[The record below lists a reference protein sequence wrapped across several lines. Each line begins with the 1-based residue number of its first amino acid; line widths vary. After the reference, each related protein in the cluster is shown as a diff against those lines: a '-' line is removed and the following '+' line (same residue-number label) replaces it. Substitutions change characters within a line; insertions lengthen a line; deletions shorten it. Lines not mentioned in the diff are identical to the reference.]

1 MLYSSA
7 IQILSVFCLIVIVK
21 TFPDGAPSDTCVKKR
36 PNQPNHGQARSQP
49 LDKNPYEVVAS
60 SETYHPGQEVT
71 GRNFIMIKAN
81 DFKFLIIM

>member
-21 TFPDGAPSDTCVKKR
+21 SFPDGAPSDTCVKKR

-71 GRNFIMIKAN
+71 GIYLIMIKGN
-81 DFKFLIIM
+81 DFMF